1 SLGGK
6 RPARVVPALRRHRS
20 DGRRVAWQG
29 RRAGAAVSRGALGPR
44 LVDHPAQR
52 WEAWHLPA
60 QAPPGASQSPM
71 KLFVVAFVVWF
82 LAITVHVV
90 ATGGGPP
97 RSPFTLVPGSG

>member
-1 SLGGK
+1 
-6 RPARVVPALRRHRS
+6 
-20 DGRRVAWQG
+20 
-29 RRAGAAVSRGALGPR
+29 
-44 LVDHPAQR
+44 
-52 WEAWHLPA
+52 
-60 QAPPGASQSPM
+60 M